1 MLGRSSHPALLV
13 CELLVVLFCLESV
26 LQTIYV
32 ASLFSRQDLPL
43 GSIHLAH
50 ELSLAGA
57 LVVTAILCVE
67 MTEGPVVLVVEFGV
81 LGVPVDAMAAVGYAC
96 FALGALRVVGP
107 SSGMVPSVPPSEA
120 EVGAGRPGPL
130 LGTRL
135 GVALESVLV
144 LLATTHASLV
154 VGEHWFVCLVL
165 LAAAMLYRTVSLVRW
180 AHDRLN
186 GSLTCLS
193 PLQTL
198 SELSEGVLCVTRDG
212 RVLFMNDCMRRCL
225 ATLGLTADLGDLSG
239 AWEKIAAA
247 AMAHDGGRVSDG
259 GVRVGV
265 TSDEVRYLMR
275 HDMVALGSGSVCI
288 LALDITEEERLR
300 QGAQAVNQS
309 LEEARRRLVDS
320 LANVEETARIEA
332 RLTMRARVHDV
343 IGQRL
348 SILHRCLEDGD
359 VSDETVEHLQ
369 VLLDD
374 ITSDLRDPHE
384 ANPCRSLDT
393 LVAAFGLAGVDV
405 CVTGSLPAGRPVAA
419 FFVNTLREACTNA
432 VRHGQARRVWVH
444 LDQTEEL
451 LRLRVTN
458 DGVCPVDGKIDER
471 GGLGGMRH
479 AAAALGAT
487 VRVTARPR
495 FVVSVEVPLDPRPVS
510 R

>member
-1 MLGRSSHPALLV
+1 
-13 CELLVVLFCLESV
+13 
-26 LQTIYV
+26 
-32 ASLFSRQDLPL
+32 
-43 GSIHLAH
+43 
-50 ELSLAGA
+50 
-57 LVVTAILCVE
+57 
-67 MTEGPVVLVVEFGV
+67 
-81 LGVPVDAMAAVGYAC
+81 
-96 FALGALRVVGP
+96 
-107 SSGMVPSVPPSEA
+107 
-120 EVGAGRPGPL
+120 
-130 LGTRL
+130 
-135 GVALESVLV
+135 
-144 LLATTHASLV
+144 
-154 VGEHWFVCLVL
+154 
-165 LAAAMLYRTVSLVRW
+165 
-180 AHDRLN
+180 
-186 GSLTCLS
+186 
-193 PLQTL
+193 
-198 SELSEGVLCVTRDG
+198 
-212 RVLFMNDCMRRCL
+212 
-225 ATLGLTADLGDLSG
+225 
-239 AWEKIAAA
+239 
-247 AMAHDGGRVSDG
+247 MAHDGGRVSDG

-309 LEEARRRLVDS
+309 LEGARRRLVDS

-405 CVTGSLPAGRPVAA
+405 RVTGSLPAGRPVAA

-432 VRHGQARRVWVH
+432 VRHGQACRVWVH

-487 VRVTARPR
+487 VRVTARPH